1 VKRADMIHPRR
12 REPFCELVLNEA
24 IHERVIGELLPQA
37 DRFVWIM
44 TADIKDMHVRKGR
57 SFVPFLELLSDL
69 VRRGVGV
76 RLFHAKE
83 PGPRFRED
91 FDKQTSL
98 LESELFE
105 RVLCPRIHT
114 KAVIIDGRAAFVGS
128 ANLTGAG
135 LGAKHPDKRNFEAGF
150 VTNMGEHIAPL
161 MEFVDSLYLGERC
174 GTCRRR
180 EHCPDPIA

>member
-1 VKRADMIHPRR
+1 MKRADMIHARSR
-12 REPFCELVLNEA
+12 APFCDLVMNEA
-24 IHERVIGELLPQA
+24 IHERVINELIPQA

-57 SFVPFLELLSDL
+57 QFVPFLEVLSDL
-69 VRRGVGV
+69 VLRGVAV

-91 FDKQTSL
+91 FDKQPAL
-98 LESELFE
+98 IESELFE
-105 RVLCPRIHT
+105 RLLCPRIHT
-114 KAVIIDGRAAFVGS
+114 KAVVVDGRIAFVGS

-150 VTNMGEHIAPL
+150 VTNIAAHIDPL
-161 MEFVDSLYLGERC
+161 MAFIDSLYLGKPC
-174 GTCRRR
+174 ASCRRR
-180 EHCPDPIA
+180 DVCPDPIA